1 MALARTTYF
10 EMTHFMA
17 HNPQS
22 THNFASNSANI
33 SSQLPNSPSRA
44 ISLDENKLFV
54 SFFLPV
60 LFASSDVDN
69 LWKK

>member
-33 SSQLPNSPSRA
+33 SSQLPNSLCRA
-44 ISLDENKLFV
+44 ISVSWRKEIICKL
-54 SFFLPV
+54 FLPV
-60 LFASSDVDN
+60 LLASSDVDN
-69 LWKK
+69 L